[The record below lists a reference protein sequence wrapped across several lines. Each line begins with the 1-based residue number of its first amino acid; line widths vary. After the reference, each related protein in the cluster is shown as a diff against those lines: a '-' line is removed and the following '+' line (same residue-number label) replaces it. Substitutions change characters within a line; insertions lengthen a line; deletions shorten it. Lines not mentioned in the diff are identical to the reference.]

1 MQKGEKRETGLVV
14 HYQPTGPSPPG
25 TAACFISLAFALISP
40 PPPLLFNLYFFFPSR
55 MGRIPG
61 VGVANSLVPVNSF
74 LAINISFSE
83 MLMAL
88 NPFLGCSP
96 RRTSHPLLSYAVC
109 PCWDRL
115 HHSRSLWERKT
126 GISSCA
132 GRNAKNL
139 SISSSGL
146 SHRSEDTQ
154 VASPSPSL
162 SKGCKA
168 QLC

>member
-1 MQKGEKRETGLVV
+1 
-14 HYQPTGPSPPG
+14 
-25 TAACFISLAFALISP
+25 
-40 PPPLLFNLYFFFPSR
+40 

-88 NPFLGCSP
+88 NPFLGCNP
-96 RRTSHPLLSYAVC
+96 RRTCHPLLSYAVR

-115 HHSRSLWERKT
+115 HHSCSVWERKR
-126 GISSCA
+126 GIGSCA
-132 GRNAKNL
+132 GRNAKKKNPNQ

-146 SHRSEDTQ
+146 EDTQ
-154 VASPSPSL
+154 VASPSPPL
-162 SKGCKA
+162 SKGYKA
-168 QLC
+168 QLGWLIRGTLCGGCSPENNSSPLGFGANK

>member
-1 MQKGEKRETGLVV
+1 M
-14 HYQPTGPSPPG
+14 
-25 TAACFISLAFALISP
+25 CIISP
-40 PPPLLFNLYFFFPSR
+40 RVPCLPAPLLALSHLRLLSSVLPLLFFLICFFFFPSR

-126 GISSCA
+126 GSSSCA

>member
-1 MQKGEKRETGLVV
+1 MQKEEKKRDRPGCVLSAHGSLTSQHHCSLYLACVCC
-14 HYQPTGPSPPG
+14 HWSSPS
-25 TAACFISLAFALISP
+25 FLICI
-40 PPPLLFNLYFFFPSR
+40 FFPSR

-96 RRTSHPLLSYAVC
+96 RRTCHPLLSYAVC

-115 HHSRSLWERKT
+115 HHSCSVWERKR
-126 GISSCA
+126 GIGFCA
-132 GRNAKNL
+132 GRNAKKKPK
-139 SISSSGL
+139 
-146 SHRSEDTQ
+146 T
-154 VASPSPSL
+154 
-162 SKGCKA
+162 
-168 QLC
+168 